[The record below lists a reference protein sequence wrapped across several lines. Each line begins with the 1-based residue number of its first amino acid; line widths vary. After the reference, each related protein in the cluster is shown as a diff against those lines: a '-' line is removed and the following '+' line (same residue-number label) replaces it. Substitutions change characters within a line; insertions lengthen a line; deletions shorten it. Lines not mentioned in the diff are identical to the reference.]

1 MKKNLT
7 PDPSPG
13 GRGEQTGSSTEKLKT
28 NHAFLFIKLSD
39 FSCLGAFEVRKIN
52 NKKVKIKN
60 KEVAAP
66 SIPRRGKFS
75 FRK

>member
-52 NKKVKIKN
+52 NKKVKIRN
-60 KEVAAP
+60 KEVLD
-66 SIPRRGKFS
+66 S
-75 FRK
+75 FVKLHFN